1 MALSFVAGSM
11 LNTNLVRD
19 TDLAFN
25 TNLLYIE
32 YTGNR
37 IGVNTTSPTEVLD
50 VVGNVLVGNVLI
62 GNIGTVSAAGN
73 ITGGNIL
80 TSGIVSAT
88 GNLTGGN
95 ILLSANTVAST
106 NSNVILFTGTAGVGV
121 PTGNTATRP
130 SPVATGTIRFNTTL
144 TTLEVYN
151 GADWQSAGG
160 ASNVTIS
167 DQQFNGDGSTT
178 VFTLSANA
186 TSVSV
191 FVTLNG
197 VGQLPG
203 VAYDVVGNTALTFN
217 EAPASGDAIDV
228 RFLAA
233 ATATTALTNASG
245 NAAITVSPT
254 SANVNITGNLVPTA
268 NAVYSL
274 GNSTNTW
281 NDLYLS
287 GNTIY
292 LGPLQLQANGN
303 TFVVYQS
310 DGVTQANIDVGNI
323 DVSSIVSG
331 NSIIGIS
338 GANGNA
344 YLTVGGVANILVA
357 SNTGVAVTGTLSAS
371 GNVSGGNVNTA
382 GLITATG
389 NVTAGNIRTA
399 GLVSATGNITGG
411 NVTTAGLIT
420 ATGNITGGNFTTA
433 GLVSATGNVAGGN
446 IITAGLVT
454 ATGNISGGN
463 LNVTGNIVDTGAL
476 NLITG
481 SNGNIGL
488 LPNGTGIINTGASI
502 VPTANATA
510 NIGTT
515 SLRYNTVFAQAT
527 SAQYADLAENYQADS
542 NYEPGTVLSFGG
554 NNEVTV
560 SMVDMDPLIAGV
572 VSTNPAYQMNAG
584 LTGNN
589 VVPLALAGRVPC
601 LVQGPVTA
609 GAMMVSAGN
618 GRARAEKN
626 PAMGTV
632 LGKALESFLGEV
644 GTIEIV
650 VGRL

>member
-19 TDLAFN
+19 SDLAFN

-37 IGVNTTSPTEVLD
+37 IGVNTVSPTEVLD
-50 VVGNVLVGNVLI
+50 VVGNVLVGNVKI
-62 GNIGTVSAAGN
+62 ANIGTVSAAGN

-95 ILLSANTVAST
+95 ITLSANTVVST
-106 NSNVILFTGTAGVGV
+106 NGNAILFTGTAGVGV
-121 PTGNTATRP
+121 PVGNTTTRP

-160 ASNVTIS
+160 SSTVAIS
-167 DQQFNGDGSTT
+167 DQQFSGDGVTT
-178 VFTLSANA
+178 TFTLNANA

-203 VAYDVVGNTALTFN
+203 GAYDVIGNTALTFN

-228 RFLAA
+228 RFLAS
-233 ATATTALTNASG
+233 ATTTTALTNASG

-254 SANVNITGNLVPTA
+254 SAVISATGNLIPSA
-268 NAVYSL
+268 NSVFNL
-274 GNSTNTW
+274 GNSTNNW
-281 NDLYLS
+281 NSLYLS

-292 LGPLQLQANGN
+292 LGPLQLQALNAN

-331 NSIIGIS
+331 NSTIGIS
-338 GANGNA
+338 GSNGNA
-344 YLTVGGVANILVA
+344 YFTVRGTANVLVA
-357 SNTGVAVTGTLSAS
+357 SNTGVAVSGILSAT
-371 GNVSGGNVNTA
+371 GNITGGNVNTA

-389 NVTAGNIRTA
+389 NVTGGNI
-399 GLVSATGNITGG
+399 S
-411 NVTTAGLIT
+411 TAGLIT
-420 ATGNITGGNFTTA
+420 ATGNVTGGNISTAGLITATSNITGGNVLTG
-433 GLVSATGNVAGGN
+433 GLIS
-446 IITAGLVT
+446 

-481 SNGNIGL
+481 SNSNIGL
-488 LPNGTGIINTGASI
+488 LPNGTGNINTGSNI
-502 VPTANATA
+502 MPTANATA
-510 NIGTT
+510 NIGSTT
-515 SLRYNTVFAQAT
+515 LRYNTVFAQAT
-527 SAQYADLAENYQADS
+527 SAQYADLAENYQADN
-542 NYEPGTVLSFGG
+542 NYSPGTVLSFGG

-560 SMVDMDPLIAGV
+560 STVDMDPLVAGI
-572 VSTNPAYQMNAG
+572 VSTNPAYQMNTA

-589 VVPLALAGRVPC
+589 VVPLALVGRVPC

-618 GRARAEKN
+618 GRARAEKT

-632 LGKALESFLGEV
+632 LGKALESFSGGF
-644 GTIEIV
+644 GTVEIV